1 MVACSGSWAEDGDV
15 LQGRGSRMVECSRMV
30 GGVVRGDRGAATV
43 ADGSVWKFHE
53 VLGESMRGL
62 KYLGQEHQI

>member
-43 ADGSVWKFHE
+43 ADGSVWKF
-53 VLGESMRGL
+53 R
-62 KYLGQEHQI
+62 